1 MNFVLGHWTRRA
13 NRASEPNADQ
23 RSPLLRDALPGQATP
38 SSSRQ
43 SLAPAQKSRKLSA
56 FENLLL
62 TSRALFEFVVVGLF
76 LLTFVVQPFR
86 IPSESMVPTLRVGDF
101 LLVDK
106 QSFATEGHWSH
117 LLPPTAI
124 RRGDL
129 AVFHFPVDPQ
139 LHLVKRIVGVAGDHV
154 RLRAGK
160 PIVNGKAVPEP
171 YAFYS
176 AALPNNFRDNFPSLR
191 EADPNLDPAWWGE
204 LRRLVR
210 GGEITVP
217 PGEYFVLGDNRNDSE
232 DSRYWGFVPRD
243 ALVGRPIAVYFSLAD
258 DVAGGDSA
266 PPLRQRVGD
275 AFHAHVLR

>member
-1 MNFVLGHWTRRA
+1 MSSAGSFEPRSASQAAAIASGESVPHPGRSAAHPGSTSAARPPVYRPSWFADLLGTFRSLLEFVA
-13 NRASEPNADQ
+13 V
-23 RSPLLRDALPGQATP
+23 
-38 SSSRQ
+38 
-43 SLAPAQKSRKLSA
+43 
-56 FENLLL
+56 
-62 TSRALFEFVVVGLF
+62 ALFVM
-76 LLTFVVQPFR
+76 TFVMQPFR
-86 IPSESMVPTLRVGDF
+86 IPSESMIPTLHVGDF

-106 QSFATEGHWSH
+106 QSFATEGHWSQ

-139 LHLVKRIVGVAGDHV
+139 LHLIKRIVGVAGDHI
-154 RLRAGK
+154 RLRSGK
-160 PIVNGKAVPEP
+160 PIVNGKPLPEP

-176 AALPNNFRDNFPSLR
+176 EARPNNFRDNFPSLR
-191 EADPNLDPAWWGE
+191 ETDPNLDPAWWDQM
-204 LRRLVR
+204 RHLVQ

-258 DVAGGDSA
+258 NSA
-266 PPLRQRVGD
+266 PADVSQPLKERVGE
-275 AFHAHVLR
+275 AFRARVLR

>member
-1 MNFVLGHWTRRA
+1 MSSVLGQWTRGTHRA
-13 NRASEPNADQ
+13 PEPHADPRPLPLEDATAAPENPPASRESRAVAEK
-23 RSPLLRDALPGQATP
+23 PGKP
-38 SSSRQ
+38 C
-43 SLAPAQKSRKLSA
+43 P
-56 FENLLL
+56 FEDLLL

-86 IPSESMVPTLRVGDF
+86 IPSESMLPTLRVGDF

-160 PIVNGKAVPEP
+160 PIVNGKALPEP

-176 AALPNNFRDNFPSLR
+176 ASLPNNFRDNFPSLR

-258 DVAGGDSA
+258 TSGGGDA
-266 PPLRQRVGD
+266 GPPLSQRVGE
-275 AFHAHVLR
+275 AFHAHVLH